1 MDCLDDICSAYV
13 NNVLIFLKT
22 KKEHQQH
29 VRLVLQKLQNAGL
42 QVDIRK
48 YEFKVTSTT
57 FLGFVITERGIQVD
71 PAKTAI
77 IHNWSPPST
86 KREV

>member
-1 MDCLDDICSAYV
+1 MDYLDNICSTYV
-13 NNVLIFLKT
+13 NNILIFLKT

-29 VRLVLQKLQNAGL
+29 VQLILQKLQNAGL

-48 YEFKVTSTT
+48 CKFEVTSTT
-57 FLGFVITERGIQVD
+57 FLGFVITEKSIQVG

-77 IHNWSPPST
+77 IRN
-86 KREV
+86 